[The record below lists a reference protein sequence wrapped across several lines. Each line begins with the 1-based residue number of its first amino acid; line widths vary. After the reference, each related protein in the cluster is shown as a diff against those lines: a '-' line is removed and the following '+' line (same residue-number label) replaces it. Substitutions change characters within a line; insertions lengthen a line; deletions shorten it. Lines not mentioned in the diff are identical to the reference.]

1 VGPGLV
7 SWEDL
12 NNFGP
17 QTHFDVL
24 VNAASPNAQ
33 FALKNPELFCEWMS
47 AHADLLIRLKS
58 VCNIK
63 QLVSISTTNVYSTTP
78 QGSYP
83 EESELRG
90 THPYALGH
98 IELEGK
104 LSSDAEVTIF
114 RLSNSYGMPGTL
126 GRLNSSLVAND
137 FIRQALK
144 AGRIDNIAE
153 PGAARDFVT
162 GSDLEKAVEFV
173 LKRSLFGVFN
183 LSSGVSTT
191 LGDWA
196 QLIEGLVSGKHEFSG
211 GLEADLLGSNQS
223 FGYPNKKLENYGFTF
238 TNDYV
243 FELANL
249 IEYIREH
256 EMTS

>member
-1 VGPGLV
+1 
-7 SWEDL
+7 
-12 NNFGP
+12 
-17 QTHFDVL
+17 
-24 VNAASPNAQ
+24 
-33 FALKNPELFCEWMS
+33 M
-47 AHADLLIRLKS
+47 
-58 VCNIK
+58 CNIK
-63 QLVSISTTNVYSTTP
+63 QLVSISTTHVYSTTP

-144 AGRIDNIAE
+144 VGRIDNIAE

-173 LKRSLFGVFN
+173 LNRSLFGVFN

-196 QLIEGLVSGKHEFSG
+196 QLIERLVSGKHEFSG
-211 GLEADLLGSNQS
+211 GLEAGLLGSNQS
-223 FGYPNKKLENYGFTF
+223 FGYPNKKLESYGFTF